1 MRNKQIIRTLIQT
14 FLVMIAVF
22 VILEFYQYDEIP
34 YIVKWVSTIVLMV
47 ANCAFSHWCGLRN
60 GIEMSDRHNERMNE
74 LRKQNFDKIIDIV
87 SKEKFG
93 DKAGE

>member
-1 MRNKQIIRTLIQT
+1 MRNKQIIRAIIQT

-22 VILEFYQYDEIP
+22 VILEFYQYNEIP

-47 ANCAFSHWCGLRN
+47 VNCAFSHWCGLRN

-74 LRKQNFDKIIDIV
+74 LRKQSFDKIIDMV
-87 SKEKFG
+87 SEEKIG
-93 DKAGE
+93 DKAAE

>member
-1 MRNKQIIRTLIQT
+1 MKNKQIIRSLIQT
-14 FLVMIAVF
+14 FLVMITTF
-22 VILEFYQYDEIP
+22 IILEFYTLEIIP
-34 YIVKWVSTIVLMV
+34 YAVKRVSTIVLMV